1 MPTIRTLL
9 SLLLVC
15 LFSACGVDQ
24 TLRKADKLLQIGEY
38 ADAAATYRKV
48 YQQLPSKEK
57 ARKGAVSLQMARCY
71 NRLNATPRALAAY
84 QTGLRY
90 GQPTLHDRLTFARL
104 LLKAGQY
111 QNATRAFEALKDS
124 LPNDPLWRNGL
135 LSAQQAAA
143 WKAQKSHYRVK
154 PMTLLNSPQA
164 DYAPMLLSGD
174 TTQLYFTSSRK
185 TALGNELNGVTGTK
199 SCDIFFTQLNDK
211 GTWSRPEPVVG
222 AINSAYEDGTCAFS
236 PDGQTMYFTRCT
248 IQPSQPRYAQIWT
261 AQRHDA
267 TWSNPQPLRL
277 SRDTLATFA
286 HPAVSPDGKWLYFVS
301 DLPGGQGGLDLWRA
315 QLTLTGIGFIENLG
329 APINTPG
336 NDMFPTF
343 RANGDLY
350 FSSDGHPGLGGLDL
364 FCATFKP
371 HHEIEISRLPAPVNS
386 SADDFGMTFE
396 GHHMRG
402 FFASNRNDARGYDHL
417 YRFECPDVTQTIQGW
432 VYERDGYEQPQAQVY
447 LVGNDGTNEKL
458 SVHGNGAFTKVVKP
472 GVDYLLLATCDGFL
486 NHQEA
491 LHIDTIDSTK
501 VYTLQFPLASI
512 QAPVLIDNIFYAFDK
527 ATLLPESTA
536 ALDQLVALLNENPHV
551 TIELSAHC
559 DDRGS
564 AAYNQRLSQQRAE
577 NVVRY
582 LVAHGIQADRLT
594 AVGYG
599 KSKPKIVPLKLTE
612 RYPWLKAG
620 DVLSETFIASL
631 DKAQQEVCNQ
641 LNRRTEFRVLRTT
654 YGLFDAQGKSKESA
668 TKPIKKLT
676 DTNTTEKTF

>member
-1 MPTIRTLL
+1 MSTTRTLL

-24 TLRKADKLLQIGEY
+24 TLRRADKLWQIGEY

-48 YQQLPSKEK
+48 YQQLPPKEK

-71 NRLNATPRALAAY
+71 NRLNATPRALATY

-111 QNATRAFEALKDS
+111 QNAARAFEALRDS
-124 LPNDPLWRNGL
+124 LPNDLLSRNGL

-143 WKAQKSHYRVK
+143 WKAQKSHYRMK

-164 DYAPMLLSGD
+164 DYAPMLLPGD

-199 SCDIFFTQLNDK
+199 SCDIFFTKLNDK
-211 GTWSRPEPVVG
+211 GTWSRPEPVAG
-222 AINSAYEDGTCAFS
+222 AVNSAYEDGACAFS

-248 IQPSQPRYAQIWT
+248 THPSQPRYAQIWT

-277 SRDTLATFA
+277 SRDTLAAFA

-315 QLTLTGIGFIENLG
+315 QLTPTSIGFIENLG

-336 NDMFPTF
+336 NEMFPTF

-371 HHEIEISRLPAPVNS
+371 HHEIEINRLPTPVNS

-396 GHHMRG
+396 GRHMRG

-432 VYERDGYEQPQAQVY
+432 VYERDGYELPQAQVY
-447 LVGNDGTNEKL
+447 LVGNDGTNERL
-458 SVHGNGAFTKVVKP
+458 SVRSNGAFTKVVKP
-472 GVDYLLLATCDGFL
+472 GIDYLLLATCDGFL

-491 LHIDTIDSTK
+491 LHIDTIDSAK

-527 ATLLPESTA
+527 ATLLPQSTA
-536 ALDQLVALLNENPHV
+536 ALDQLVTLLNENPHV

-654 YGLFDAQGKSKESA
+654 YGLFDAQGKPKEGA
-668 TKPIKKLT
+668 TKPTKKLT
-676 DTNTTEKTF
+676 NTNTTERTF

>member
-1 MPTIRTLL
+1 
-9 SLLLVC
+9 
-15 LFSACGVDQ
+15 
-24 TLRKADKLLQIGEY
+24 
-38 ADAAATYRKV
+38 
-48 YQQLPSKEK
+48 
-57 ARKGAVSLQMARCY
+57 
-71 NRLNATPRALAAY
+71 
-84 QTGLRY
+84 
-90 GQPTLHDRLTFARL
+90 
-104 LLKAGQY
+104 
-111 QNATRAFEALKDS
+111 
-124 LPNDPLWRNGL
+124 
-135 LSAQQAAA
+135 
-143 WKAQKSHYRVK
+143 
-154 PMTLLNSPQA
+154 
-164 DYAPMLLSGD
+164 MLLPGD
-174 TTQLYFTSSRK
+174 ATQLYFTSSRK
-185 TALGNELNGVTGTK
+185 MALGNELNGVTGAK
-199 SCDIFFTQLNDK
+199 SCDIFFTKLNDK
-211 GTWSRPEPVVG
+211 GTWSRPEPMVG
-222 AINSAYEDGTCAFS
+222 AVNSAYEDGACAFS

-248 IQPSQPRYAQIWT
+248 THPSQPRYAQIWT

-315 QLTLTGIGFIENLG
+315 QLTPTGIGFIENLG
-329 APINTPG
+329 TPINTAG
-336 NDMFPTF
+336 NEMFPTF
-343 RANGDLY
+343 RTNGDLY

-386 SADDFGMTFE
+386 SVDDFGMTFE

-432 VYERDGYEQPQAQVY
+432 VYERDGYELPQAQVY

-458 SVHGNGAFTKVVKP
+458 SVRSNGAFTKVVKP

-486 NHQEA
+486 NHQEV
-491 LHIDTIDSTK
+491 LHIDTIDSAK
-501 VYTLQFPLASI
+501 VYTLQFPLSSI

-527 ATLLPESTA
+527 ATLLPQSTA
-536 ALDQLVALLNENPHV
+536 ALDQLVTLLNENPHV

-564 AAYNQRLSQQRAE
+564 APYNQRLSQQRAE

-654 YGLFDAQGKSKESA
+654 YGLFDAQGKPKESA
-668 TKPIKKLT
+668 TEPIKKLT
-676 DTNTTEKTF
+676 NTNAPEIAF

>member
-24 TLRKADKLLQIGEY
+24 TLRKADKLWQIGEY

-48 YQQLPSKEK
+48 YQQLPPKEK
-57 ARKGAVSLQMARCY
+57 VRKGAVSLQMARCY

-111 QNATRAFEALKDS
+111 QNAAHAFEALRDS
-124 LPNDPLWRNGL
+124 LPTDPLSRNGL

-154 PMTLLNSPQA
+154 PMTSLNSPQA
-164 DYAPMLLSGD
+164 DYAPMLLPGD

-199 SCDIFFTQLNDK
+199 SCDIFFTKQNDK
-211 GTWSRPEPVVG
+211 GTWSRPEPMAG
-222 AINSAYEDGTCAFS
+222 AVNSAYEDGACAFS
-236 PDGQTMYFTRCT
+236 PNGQTMYFTRCT
-248 IQPSQPRYAQIWT
+248 THPSQPRYAQIWT

-301 DLPGGQGGLDLWRA
+301 DLPGGRGGLDLWRA
-315 QLTLTGIGFIENLG
+315 QLTPTGIGFIENL
-329 APINTPG
+329 APPINTPG
-336 NDMFPTF
+336 NEMFPTF

-396 GHHMRG
+396 GRYMRG

-417 YRFECPDVTQTIQGW
+417 YRFECPNITQTIQGW
-432 VYERDGYEQPQAQVY
+432 VYERDGYELPQAQVY
-447 LVGNDGTNEKL
+447 LVGNDGTNERL
-458 SVHGNGAFTKVVKP
+458 SVRSNGAFTKVVKP

-491 LHIDTIDSTK
+491 LHIDTIDSAK

-527 ATLLPESTA
+527 ATLLPQSTA
-536 ALDQLVALLNENPHV
+536 ALDQLVTLLNENPHV

-582 LVAHGIQADRLT
+582 LVAHGIQTDRLT

-631 DKAQQEVCNQ
+631 DKAQQAVCNQ

-654 YGLFDAQGKSKESA
+654 YGLFDAQGKPKESA
-668 TKPIKKLT
+668 TKP
-676 DTNTTEKTF
+676 TNKHANTNAPEIAF

>member
-1 MPTIRTLL
+1 MSTTRTLF
-9 SLLLVC
+9 SLLLVSI
-15 LFSACGVDQ
+15 FSACGVDQ
-24 TLRKADKLLQIGEY
+24 TLRKADKLWQIGEY

-90 GQPTLHDRLTFARL
+90 GQSTLHDRLTFARL

-111 QNATRAFEALKDS
+111 QNAARAFEALKDS
-124 LPNDPLWRNGL
+124 LPNDPLWHNGL

-154 PMTLLNSPQA
+154 PITSLNSPQA
-164 DYAPMLLSGD
+164 DYAPMLLPGD
-174 TTQLYFTSSRK
+174 ATQLYFTSSRK

-199 SCDIFFTQLNDK
+199 SCDVFFTQQNDK
-211 GTWSRPEPVVG
+211 GTWSRPEPVAG
-222 AINSAYEDGTCAFS
+222 AVNSAYEDGACAFS
-236 PDGQTMYFTRCT
+236 PDEQTMYFTRCT
-248 IQPSQPRYAQIWT
+248 THPSQPRYAQIWT

-301 DLPGGQGGLDLWRA
+301 DLPSGQGGLDLWRA
-315 QLTLTGIGFIENLG
+315 QLTPTGIGFIENLG

-336 NDMFPTF
+336 NEMFPTF
-343 RANGDLY
+343 RTNGDLY

-371 HHEIEISRLPAPVNS
+371 HHEIEINRLPAPVNS

-396 GHHMRG
+396 SHHMRG

-432 VYERDGYEQPQAQVY
+432 VYERDGYELPQAQVY

-491 LHIDTIDSTK
+491 LHIDTIDSAK

-527 ATLLPESTA
+527 ATLLPQSTA
-536 ALDQLVALLNENPHV
+536 ALDQLVTLLNENPHV

-564 AAYNQRLSQQRAE
+564 APYNQRLSQQRAE

-599 KSKPKIVPLKLTE
+599 KSKPKIVPPKLTE

-631 DKAQQEVCNQ
+631 DKAQQAVCNQ

-654 YGLFDAQGKSKESA
+654 YGLFDAQGKPKESA
-668 TKPIKKLT
+668 TKS
-676 DTNTTEKTF
+676 TNKHANTNAPEIAF

>member
-417 YRFECPDVTQTIQGW
+417 YRFECPDVTQTIQGR

-536 ALDQLVALLNENPHV
+536 ALDRLVTLLNENPHV

>member
-1 MPTIRTLL
+1 MPTTRTLL
-9 SLLLVC
+9 SLLLASI
-15 LFSACGVDQ
+15 FSACGVDQ
-24 TLRKADKLLQIGEY
+24 TLRKADKLWQIGEY
-38 ADAAATYRKV
+38 ADAAAAYRKV

-124 LPNDPLWRNGL
+124 LPTDPLWRNGL
-135 LSAQQAAA
+135 LSAQQATV

-154 PMTLLNSPQA
+154 PMTSLNSPQA
-164 DYAPMLLSGD
+164 DYAPMLLPGD
-174 TTQLYFTSSRK
+174 ATQLYFTSSRK

-199 SCDIFFTQLNDK
+199 NCDIFFTQQNDK

-222 AINSAYEDGTCAFS
+222 AVNSAYEDGTCAFS
-236 PDGQTMYFTRCT
+236 PDGQTMFFTRCT
-248 IQPSQPRYAQIWT
+248 THPSQPHYAQIWT

-315 QLTLTGIGFIENLG
+315 QLTPTGIGFIENLG

-336 NDMFPTF
+336 NEMFPTF
-343 RANGDLY
+343 RTNGDLY

-371 HHEIEISRLPAPVNS
+371 HHEIEINRLPAPVNS

-396 GHHMRG
+396 GRHMRG

-432 VYERDGYEQPQAQVY
+432 VYERDGYELPQAQVY

-458 SVHGNGAFTKVVKP
+458 SVSGNGAFTKVVKP

-527 ATLLPESTA
+527 ATLLPESTT

-577 NVVRY
+577 NVVHY

-599 KSKPKIVPLKLTE
+599 KSKPKIVPPKLTE

-631 DKAQQEVCNQ
+631 DNAQQAVCNQ

-654 YGLFDAQGKSKESA
+654 YALFDAQGKSKECA

-676 DTNTTEKTF
+676 NTNTTESTF

>member
-1 MPTIRTLL
+1 MSTTRTLL

-15 LFSACGVDQ
+15 LFSACSVDQ
-24 TLRKADKLLQIGEY
+24 TLRKADKLWQIGEY

-48 YQQLPSKEK
+48 YQQLPPKEK
-57 ARKGAVSLQMARCY
+57 VRKGAVSLQMARCY
-71 NRLNATPRALAAY
+71 NRLNATPRSLAAY

-111 QNATRAFEALKDS
+111 QNAARAFEALRDS
-124 LPNDPLWRNGL
+124 LPNDPLARNGL

-154 PMTLLNSPQA
+154 PMTSLNSPQA
-164 DYAPMLLSGD
+164 DYAPMLLPGD

-199 SCDIFFTQLNDK
+199 SCDIFFTKQNDK
-211 GTWSRPEPVVG
+211 GTWSHPEPMAG
-222 AINSAYEDGTCAFS
+222 AVNSAYEDGACTFS

-248 IQPSQPRYAQIWT
+248 THPSQPRYAQIWA

-286 HPAVSPDGKWLYFVS
+286 HPAVSPDGEWLYFVS

-315 QLTLTGIGFIENLG
+315 QLTPTGIGFIENLG

-336 NDMFPTF
+336 NEMFPTF
-343 RANGDLY
+343 HANGDLY

-364 FCATFKP
+364 FCATSKP
-371 HHEIEISRLPAPVNS
+371 HHEIEINRLPAPVNS

-396 GHHMRG
+396 GRHMRG
-402 FFASNRNDARGYDHL
+402 FFASNRNDARGCDHL

-432 VYERDGYEQPQAQVY
+432 VYERDGYELPQAQVY

-486 NHQEA
+486 NHREA
-491 LHIDTIDSTK
+491 LHIDTIDSAK

-527 ATLLPESTA
+527 ATLLPQSTA
-536 ALDQLVALLNENPHV
+536 ALDQLVTLLNENPHV

-620 DVLSETFIASL
+620 DVLSEIFIASL

-654 YGLFDAQGKSKESA
+654 YGLFDAQGKPKEGA

-676 DTNTTEKTF
+676 NTNTTERTF